1 MTIMTMMMWTTML
14 MMAMMMMVMMP
25 VLMMIMMPI
34 MVIMRDGDFDDN
46 SEDNVDVHG
55 LVLIRC
61 HCHAADQTLAQ
72 SFQTAE

>member
-1 MTIMTMMMWTTML
+1 
-14 MMAMMMMVMMP
+14 MMP

-46 SEDNVDVHG
+46 IEDNVDVHG

-61 HCHAADQTLAQ
+61 N
-72 SFQTAE
+72 